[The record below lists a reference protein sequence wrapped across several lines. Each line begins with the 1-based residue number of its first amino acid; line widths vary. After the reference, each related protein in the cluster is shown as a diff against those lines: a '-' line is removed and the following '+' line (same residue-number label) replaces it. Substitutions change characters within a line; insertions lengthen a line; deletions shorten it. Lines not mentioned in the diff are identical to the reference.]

1 MSEDQPR
8 LSRREMRERGLLK
21 PADAETADELRE
33 KLTYTQELRLGRI
46 SRRQLREQAESESA
60 LTAAS
65 SLSATSSVSATSGDE
80 APVVPAVESVGSSAE
95 SAAEAA
101 PEAPAEQLLNLP
113 SPETAPSD
121 INNGRRSVFERFDS
135 APLLDD
141 GIRPVPSAPTPGVA
155 AVNDDAS
162 SEATLE
168 ERLLARVQ
176 QDTAESQW
184 PNGNP
189 PSQDGQSPIR
199 QESIPAAPTRTP
211 VMEKAETI
219 DIEEEVS
226 DEKPR
231 GFLMIFVGI
240 LLGLALGVLI
250 GVLARN
256 FILSSDPASYDLI
269 QNTAAAVLPFHLS

>member
-95 SAAEAA
+95 SAAEA
-101 PEAPAEQLLNLP
+101 PAEQLLNLP

-121 INNGRRSVFERFDS
+121 VNNGRRSVFERFDS